1 MTALAQRPQQGRPDR
16 RIVLDEQQVGH
27 ARTVAARTGA
37 SGGLNPPLACP
48 GGSLSVRPGI
58 VDGMERRAL
67 LVAAGWLGAAVLAV
81 LVGLGALD
89 VIGDGLTSQSTP
101 VLSTAEVDRQLRQ
114 QSPAAAAS
122 PTASPAPSVSSA
134 LGTEPVAKATRGGTV
149 VVRCAGSRAEIVS
162 MAPAQGFAVHE
173 KDRGLQD
180 EAEGEFRGSAD
191 EHDRVKVSVTCTA
204 GVAQVSTRSERD
216 DD

>member
-1 MTALAQRPQQGRPDR
+1 M
-16 RIVLDEQQVGH
+16 
-27 ARTVAARTGA
+27 
-37 SGGLNPPLACP
+37 
-48 GGSLSVRPGI
+48 RPGI

-101 VLSTAEVDRQLRQ
+101 VLSTADVDRQLRQ
-114 QSPAAAAS
+114 QSPAAGAS
-122 PTASPAPSVSSA
+122 LAPTPSLAPTASPSP
-134 LGTEPVAKATRGGTV
+134 GTEPVAKATRGGTV